1 MTPVRNYWFY
11 IILYKTPEDKLKGA
25 RDELPSSPIPV
36 TPLHQLAVS
45 LTNCIAFLELPHERK
60 ERKIIPAAWKF
71 F

>member
-1 MTPVRNYWFY
+1 MTPIRNYWFY
-11 IILYKTPEDKLKGA
+11 IILYKTSEDKLKAA
-25 RDELPSSPIPV
+25 RDELPFSPIPV

-45 LTNCIAFLELPHERK
+45 LKNCIAFLELPHERQ